1 MKTKKSTNNCV
12 IRIPAL
18 DSYDTSGATLMGR
31 QSANEGFLTA
41 WFKYTEHQEYWCMAR
56 YRNEAQVFAK
66 LGGLVH
72 SKMGLKPKYRWIAQN
87 QINRASAIGTVY
99 LPGPQVADIAWVR
112 RRNSVAEE
120 SAFSIVGMTHT
131 SCELS
136 IQDALA
142 NMLSAPVYLWDAQI
156 CPSLSVKTMVQRLLD
171 DESAW
176 LRHHLGATKIAPLQ
190 LPILPLGVN
199 LDAFT
204 FDEPSKKQYRN
215 NWRSKWQLTENDVCA
230 LYMGRLDM
238 RTKANLYPMFDA
250 LNIASQKLAEENGPK
265 VTLILAGWFASNWD
279 EKTIKLA
286 AAEACPNIKVIFED
300 GRIPDVRHTIW
311 YGADLFT
318 SLVDNIQETFG
329 LTPIEAMASGLPV
342 VVSDYD
348 GYRESVRDGV
358 DGFRIK
364 TYHPPAGD
372 GGFLMDMHADHILSY
387 REYVNQASAFI
398 GLNIRDAAQAYIK
411 LAKNPELRSQM
422 GAEGQ
427 KRAATYSW
435 EKLIPS
441 YQNLFLELQ
450 KIRESSKP
458 QKSWNTED
466 GGLGLRHPRRSD
478 PFHSFAHYPSEQI
491 NINTILRPGPLLPKT
506 TAERVDII
514 EKYLNRPVYQG
525 ISQHFDKTLL
535 LNLINTS
542 TQSEGLT
549 PSLIHQKNDEDAKTH
564 LLPQISWLIKAGLLE
579 PQ

>member
-1 MKTKKSTNNCV
+1 
-12 IRIPAL
+12 
-18 DSYDTSGATLMGR
+18 
-31 QSANEGFLTA
+31 
-41 WFKYTEHQEYWCMAR
+41 
-56 YRNEAQVFAK
+56 
-66 LGGLVH
+66 
-72 SKMGLKPKYRWIAQN
+72 
-87 QINRASAIGTVY
+87 
-99 LPGPQVADIAWVR
+99 
-112 RRNSVAEE
+112 
-120 SAFSIVGMTHT
+120 
-131 SCELS
+131 
-136 IQDALA
+136 
-142 NMLSAPVYLWDAQI
+142 
-156 CPSLSVKTMVQRLLD
+156 
-171 DESAW
+171 
-176 LRHHLGATKIAPLQ
+176 
-190 LPILPLGVN
+190 
-199 LDAFT
+199 
-204 FDEPSKKQYRN
+204 
-215 NWRSKWQLTENDVCA
+215 
-230 LYMGRLDM
+230 
-238 RTKANLYPMFDA
+238 
-250 LNIASQKLAEENGPK
+250 
-265 VTLILAGWFASNWD
+265 
-279 EKTIKLA
+279 
-286 AAEACPNIKVIFED
+286 
-300 GRIPDVRHTIW
+300 
-311 YGADLFT
+311 
-318 SLVDNIQETFG
+318 VDNIQETFG